1 MCKKMIY
8 LAAVVSILAIF
19 EAGPAG
25 AQDASTVGWWKLD
38 EGSGTIANDSCI
50 RGNHGTI
57 SGGATWVTGHFDGA
71 LELDGV
77 DDYVDLPIG
86 SVIGSLSD
94 VTFTMWVNF
103 YNMAGYWQRI
113 FDFGSGTEVYLFLT
127 AKGQL
132 SSGEEPIIF
141 GVGNNSWQDEDRV
154 VGPNTLPTDWH
165 HVAVALDYENR
176 IASMYLD
183 GEVIADNNAIRY
195 GPSTVGE
202 TTQNWLGRSQYES
215 DTYFNGALDDFRIYD
230 YPLGESEIRVVM
242 EGGSLASGKPARPNP
257 YNKAAE
263 VIRDVVLRW
272 RPGSF
277 AAKHDVYLGTD
288 FNDVNEA
295 GRNDPRGVQVAE
307 NQDEITYDPPGLLD
321 YGQNYYWRVD
331 GVNAPPECTIHRGEV
346 WSFTVRNFIIV
357 DSFED
362 YNDIEP
368 HRIFDTWT
376 DGWEYENNGAVVG
389 YAEPDFDNDEH
400 FIETNVVHGGIQS
413 MPFFYD
419 NNGKFSEA
427 VLKLKGTASDW
438 TIDGVEFLSLWLKGY
453 PAYVGGFVE
462 EPPDTYTMTST
473 GTDIWGFVDEF
484 HFAHKEAN
492 GTATIIAKV
501 ENIENIN
508 DWIKAGVM
516 IRDSLEPDA
525 ANIAVLITPGN
536 GVRFQYRNTAGAT
549 TEREFAE
556 GVTAPQWVKLQRT
569 SGGLVR
575 AYFSADNITWTPFTL
590 RTITMST
597 PIYIGLALTSHDAE
611 AVCEAKF
618 SNVSFPDT
626 SVGQE
631 WSAQDIGIISNSAE
645 PMYVI
650 LNDSAIIYHDVPNT
664 SQIRNWTQWLIPL
677 QRFTDLGVNSSGVN
691 SLGIGFGDR
700 NNPQSGGQGIVFFDD
715 IRLYRPAITE

>member
-1 MCKKMIY
+1 MCKKMAY
-8 LAAVVSILAIF
+8 LAAVVSILTIF
-19 EAGPAG
+19 EAGAAN
-25 AQDASTVGWWKLD
+25 AQDASTVGWWKFD
-38 EGSGTIANDSCI
+38 ETSGNIAYDSNI
-50 RGNHGTI
+50 RGNHGTLA
-57 SGGATWVTGHFDGA
+57 GGPVWTTGHFGGA
-71 LELDGV
+71 LEFDGV

-86 SVIGSLSD
+86 SVIGSLTD
-94 VTFTMWVNF
+94 VTFTTWVNF

-113 FDFGSGTEVYLFLT
+113 FDFGNGPVTYLFLT

-132 SSGEEPIIF
+132 STGEEPIIF
-141 GVGNNSWQDEDRV
+141 GVGNNAWQDEDRV

-165 HVAVALDYENR
+165 HIAVTLDYENR

-183 GEVIADNNAIRY
+183 GQFIADNNSIRY

-202 TTQNWLGRSQYES
+202 TTQNWLGKSQYES
-215 DTYFNGALDDFRIYD
+215 DTYFNGSLDDFRIYD

-257 YNKAAE
+257 FNKATE
-263 VIRDVVLRW
+263 VIRDVILKW

-295 GRNDPRGVQVAE
+295 GRDNPLGVLVAE
-307 NQDEITYDPPGLLD
+307 NQDEVVYDPPGLLD
-321 YGQNYYWRVD
+321 YGQTYYWRVD
-331 GVNAPPECTIHRGEV
+331 GVNAPPESTIHRGEV

-362 YNDIEP
+362 YNDNEP
-368 HRIFDTWT
+368 HRIFDTWI
-376 DGWEYENNGAVVG
+376 DGWEDENNGAVVG

-400 FIETNVVHGGIQS
+400 FIETNVVHGGTQS

-427 VLKLKGTASDW
+427 LLKLSGTASDW

-484 HFAHKEAN
+484 HFAYKEVT
-492 GTATIIAKV
+492 GTCTIIAKV
-501 ENIENIN
+501 ESVENT
-508 DWIKAGVM
+508 DPFAKAGVM
-516 IRDSLEPDA
+516 IRNSLEPDA
-525 ANIAVLITPGN
+525 ANIALLITPEN
-536 GVRFQYRNTAGAT
+536 GVRYQYRNTNGGT
-549 TEREFAE
+549 TERDFDPNVA
-556 GVTAPQWVKLQRT
+556 APYWLKLQRT

-575 AYFSADNITWTPFTL
+575 AYYSSDNVTWASFTL
-590 RTITMST
+590 RTITMSA
-597 PIYIGLALTSHDAE
+597 PIYIGLAVTSHNTE

-631 WSAQDIGIISNSAE
+631 WAAQDIGIISNSAE

-650 LNDSAIIYHDVPNT
+650 LNDSAIIYHDLPNA

-677 QRFTDLGVNSSGVN
+677 QRFVDLGVNLSSVN

-715 IRLYRPAITE
+715 IRLYRPPAQ